1 MKAERE
7 EVESKISEIVTPV
20 LEKMNLELVDVEYMQ
35 DGGYWFVRV
44 YIDNMEQD
52 KGIDL
57 DDCTAVSRAIEEKV
71 DALIEEKF
79 FLEVSSP
86 GLERPLKK
94 EKDFIRFQGEAVSV
108 KLKHKIDDKK
118 SIEGILEKFENEVV
132 YVESE
137 GKVVEIPFKEIKK
150 ANLVFEFED
159 ID

>member
-20 LEKMNLELVDVEYMQ
+20 LENMNLELVDVEYMQ

-57 DDCTAVSRAIEEKV
+57 DDCTTVSRAIEEKV

-79 FLEVSSP
+79 FLEVSSS

-94 EKDFIRFQGEAVSV
+94 EKDFIRFQGEPVSI
-108 KLKHKIDDKK
+108 KLKHKIDEKK
-118 SIEGILEKFENEVV
+118 SIEGILEKFENETV

-137 GKVVEIPFKEIKK
+137 GKLVEIPFKEIKK